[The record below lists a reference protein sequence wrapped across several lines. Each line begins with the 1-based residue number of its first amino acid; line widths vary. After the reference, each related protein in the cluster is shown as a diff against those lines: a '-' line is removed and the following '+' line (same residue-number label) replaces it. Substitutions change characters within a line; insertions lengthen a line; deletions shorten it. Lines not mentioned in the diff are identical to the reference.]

1 MVDIPTKP
9 MIYPDRGIA
18 YHHLFKKGGVGAEFG
33 VCRGE
38 NASSLLVA
46 TSPIKMYLVDTWDNK
61 KPLGDIGDPYLAN
74 QRYRE
79 HFELI
84 GKDYHK
90 YVREFFSKYIAD
102 GTIEVHKSSAKDFLE
117 NLDDNYFDWI
127 YIDTSHVYE
136 ETFLTLEAAIR
147 KTKIGGIIGMH
158 DFFVSLREWDVIS
171 PIMHFVYNQNIKLI
185 CQSGLRHSPS
195 VFLQRTK

>member
-1 MVDIPTKP
+1 MVKVPPEEI
-9 MIYPDRGIA
+9 IYPNRDVA
-18 YHHLFKKGGVGAEFG
+18 YHHLFKKNGVGAEIG

-46 TSPIKMYLVDTWDNK
+46 TSPIKMHLVDIWDNEQS
-61 KPLGDIGDPYLAN
+61 LGEIGDPHHIN
-74 QRYRE
+74 RRYHD

-102 GTIEVHKSSAKDFLE
+102 GTIEVNKSSAKDFLE
-117 NLDDNYFDWI
+117 NLDDHYFDWV
-127 YIDTSHVYE
+127 YIDTSHFYE

-147 KTKIGGIIGMH
+147 KTKIGGIIGIH
-158 DFFVSLREWDVIS
+158 DFFVSPGGWNVIS
-171 PIMHFVYNQNIKLI
+171 PVMHFIYNQNIKLI
-185 CQSGLRHSPS
+185 SQSGPKHIAS
-195 VFLQRTK
+195 VYLQRIK

>member
-1 MVDIPTKP
+1 VVKVPPEEI
-9 MIYPDRGIA
+9 IYPNRDVA
-18 YHHLFKKGGVGAEFG
+18 YHNLFKKNGVGAEIG

-38 NASSLLVA
+38 NASSLLVS
-46 TSPIKMYLVDTWDNK
+46 TSPIKMHLVDTWDNEK
-61 KPLGDIGDPYLAN
+61 SLGEIGDPYQIN
-74 QRYRE
+74 HRHRY

-102 GTIEVHKSSAKDFLE
+102 GTIEVNKSSAKDFLE
-117 NLDDNYFDWI
+117 NLDDNYFDWV
-127 YIDTSHVYE
+127 YIDTSHFYE

-158 DFFVSLREWDVIS
+158 DFFVSLREWNVIS
-171 PIMHFVYNQNIKLI
+171 PVMHFIYNQNIKLI
-185 CQSGLRHSPS
+185 SQSGPIHCPS
-195 VFLQRTK
+195 VYLQRTR